1 MAEEVTKA
9 VPAESESPE
18 PPAPVAEPRRT
29 RPLMRLLQAA
39 SVLLVVGLLAL
50 LVWKVVVGGRG
61 SHLVSQIRD
70 NKKPIA
76 PAFLLPVIWP
86 HSATWPSD
94 LRQALADGKIS
105 PVELRG
111 HPVIIN
117 FWASWCIPGRAEAPR
132 LAASARAHAGRV
144 AFLGIDVQDFT
155 GDARRFLRNY
165 GVDYVSVRDGGGST
179 YDGYGLTGVPE
190 TYYVDS
196 LGRIVAHSIGQVS
209 RSELEDGIRLASQSA
224 K

>member
-1 MAEEVTKA
+1 MAEEVTEA

-18 PPAPVAEPRRT
+18 PPAPAAEPRRT

-61 SHLVSQIRD
+61 SHLVSQLRD
-70 NKKPIA
+70 NKKPLA

-86 HSATWPSD
+86 HASTWPLD
-94 LRQALADGKIS
+94 LREALADGKIN

-111 HPVIIN
+111 HPVIIK
-117 FWASWCIPGRAEAPR
+117 FWASWCIPCRAEAPR

-155 GDARRFLRNY
+155 GDARRFLRKY
-165 GVDYVSVRDGGGST
+165 GVDYASVRDGGGST
-179 YDGYGLTGVPE
+179 YDGYGLTAVPE
-190 TYYVDS
+190 TYYIDS

-209 RSELEDGIRLASQSA
+209 RSELEDGIRLASRSA